1 MKRVLQKTGGMIVL
15 ALFLV
20 VPGTAWASA
29 AGNPGYFR
37 AVVETLASPGER
49 RPGSP
54 GAREAARFIQGEFER
69 LGFETRGS
77 HRFSL
82 PAITGKGAAITLAAT
97 GETHGINP
105 FLGNVISPPTISPP
119 GLEADLVYVGDG
131 GLEAFNNKNIADACV
146 LMDLDSGGNWLNAL
160 ALGAKAL
167 IYLSPE
173 ETDRFL
179 YEDKMELSPV
189 RFPRFAMD
197 RSRAEKLFGN
207 LESLGTERKG
217 VTVRLTSDLSWNRVQ
232 GENLYCLVPG
242 TSLDPELIVVESFYD
257 TSAFVAG
264 RAPGADQACSMAT
277 LLELARYLR
286 DHPPRRSVLLM
297 ATSGHGSSLAGLGEI
312 LWSLRVKQKS
322 LDAMMA
328 RLDGE
333 IEASGRS
340 LSALAGFRAMEAPG
354 ANGFS
359 TILDHVT
366 EDIKARV
373 EELNSRLMQLRLAGM
388 DPEGLIPSLARE
400 RMMLKQ
406 LSWKTGAHFF
416 SPREKELVA
425 ALVPG
430 AVTRLERRLAD
441 ARTRKQN
448 LDSSLALR
456 HVLADR
462 KIRLFISLHLS
473 SHGNGVGAFNRGG
486 LYPIKEKINPYPPY
500 AKVDRVLAE
509 AAKTLDRRLN
519 MPGFFKD
526 TLRPSF
532 QRSWDSLLFDTPAL
546 GGEVSQLAGFL
557 GISLVT
563 LSDARPLWGTPRDR
577 AALVDFSN
585 AGAQSRYLTE
595 LIAHVA
601 AAPKLATGRKPRNGF
616 ATIKGRANFLRSGE
630 LFADAP
636 AAQTM
641 ILSFQGPGIRYAM
654 ADETGLFYIKGV
666 ADKKHV
672 LHKVI
677 LEGYRFDPETGR
689 VVWAV
694 DKKRTSKAGYRV
706 KVKRLT
712 NETDLVIFPC
722 RQTTLVNL
730 LEPRTF
736 EYMTKIQVLDGVFDA
751 PPIRYWFS
759 RIDTRA
765 STLCSLFLAPGSTLK
780 LTLSDTLLTKKLIL
794 TNAGPAHPR
803 GRGYAMEEH
812 SLIAPT
818 RYLAA
823 RDMWALLNPRIANLE
838 EKGINNQKIRDLRT
852 RGNFALDEAA
862 RLRGAGLYDG
872 FFRAAGTALAL
883 AGRVYHHVE
892 AVQKDVLFGVL
903 FYIAL
908 FVPFAFCLER
918 FLFCFTNI
926 YKRIIAFLSILFLL
940 IAVIYKVHPAFE
952 LAYSPL
958 VVILAFFILSLSA
971 LVAWIIFLRFE
982 EEVKGGGQS
991 PGEGTE
997 IGLFKAFSASFF
1009 MGVANLR
1016 RRRMRTVLTCT
1027 TLVILTFTVM
1037 SFTSVRNIRRHTRM
1051 AFDDHAPYQG
1061 MLIKKL
1067 NWKSLPESGVKTLGN
1082 ALDAPA
1088 VTAPRAWLEARDRTR
1103 ALAVPIRFGTNSAE
1117 GHGLLGLSPLEPR
1130 VSGLGRRGVRG
1141 KWFTGND
1148 RYTAMISETMAR
1160 QLNLDASNVG
1170 SAVIQLWS
1178 LPFRVVAVFDEKT
1191 FDDFRDLDG
1200 EPLTPVTFPDE
1211 VFQQTTQ
1218 AEMDAME
1225 SGQDVKAFQSR
1236 YRHLGFD
1243 RTVII
1248 PHRTLVSMG
1257 GRSMSVAI
1265 RPGGDIMTLGK
1276 ELVDRFGLWLFSGE
1290 KDGVY
1295 LYSASD
1301 TLDYSGIPNILVPIL
1316 ISVFIVLNTMIGSV
1330 YERKPEIGIYT
1341 SVGMAPLHVS
1351 ILFIAEALSY
1361 AVLSV
1366 VLGYIFAQV
1375 FATVFAGTWV
1385 LSGITVNYSS
1395 LAGVAAMAMVMGV
1408 VIISA
1413 IYPSRVAAKIA
1424 IPDVEKSWRFSI
1436 STGDHMGIDLP
1447 FLMKRGEEE
1456 SAAGYLF
1463 DYIFAHREISHDV
1476 FTADDL
1482 VVNDP
1487 MEQEEGAPM
1496 PVFSIDFR
1504 AWVAPFDLGLM
1515 QDVTLT
1521 FRESDIHPG
1530 YVAIK
1535 MEITRRAGEHN
1546 AWWRANQRF
1555 VNRIRKQL
1563 MIWRSLDGEQKKVWI
1578 GFFCFIAN
1586 RRIKNV

>member
-1 MKRVLQKTGGMIVL
+1 LKRLFQKPGVLIFL
-15 ALFLV
+15 AVAV
-20 VPGTAWASA
+20 VALGTARGAVA
-29 AGNPGYFR
+29 DDPGYFR
-37 AVVETLASPGER
+37 QVVQTLASLGER
-49 RPGSP
+49 CTGSP
-54 GAREAARFIQGEFER
+54 GAWKAARFIQGEFER

-82 PAITGKGAAITLAAT
+82 PAITGGGSIITLVAT
-97 GETHGINP
+97 GENHGIDP
-105 FLGNVISPPTISPP
+105 FLGNVISPPTIGPP
-119 GLEADLVYVGDG
+119 GLTADLVYVGNG
-131 GLEAFNNKNIADACV
+131 GIQAFNNKTIANACV
-146 LMDLDSGGNWLNAL
+146 LMDLDSGKNWLNAL

-179 YEDKMELSPV
+179 FEDKMELSPV
-189 RFPRFAMD
+189 RFPRFVMA
-197 RSRAEKLFGN
+197 RSRAEKLFGD
-207 LESLGTERKG
+207 LDTLGTAREK
-217 VTVRLTSDLSWNRVQ
+217 VTVGLTSDLAWRRVQ

-242 TSLDPELIVVESFYD
+242 TTPDPEIIVVEGFYD

-264 RAPGADQACSMAT
+264 RSPGADQACSMAT

-297 ATSGHGSSLAGLGEI
+297 ATAGHGASLAGMREI
-312 LWSLRVKQKS
+312 LWSFTEKRKS
-322 LDAMMA
+322 LNAMMD
-328 RLDGE
+328 RLDGV

-340 LSALAGFRAMEAPG
+340 VSALAGFQAMEHPDCK
-354 ANGFS
+354 GFLS
-359 TILDHVT
+359 ILEHVA

-373 EELNSRLMQLRLAGM
+373 EVLNSRLMQLRLAGV
-388 DPEGLIPSLARE
+388 DRDNVIPVLAKE
-400 RMMLKQ
+400 RMLLKQ
-406 LSWKTGAHFF
+406 LSWKSGDQPFTLA
-416 SPREKELVA
+416 EKQLVA
-425 ALVPG
+425 ALVPM
-430 AVTRLERRLAD
+430 AVTRLERKSQD
-441 ARTRKQN
+441 AWNQKKN
-448 LDSSLALR
+448 LDSSLGLR
-456 HVLADR
+456 NLIGDR
-462 KIRLFISLHLS
+462 RIGLFISLHLS
-473 SHGNGVGAFNRGG
+473 SHGNGVGAYNRGG
-486 LYPIKEKINPYPPY
+486 LYPIKETINPYPPY
-500 AKVDRVLAE
+500 AKLDRVLAQ
-509 AAKTLDRRLN
+509 AAETLDLRLN

-557 GISLVT
+557 GLSLVT
-563 LSDARPLWGTPRDR
+563 VSDARPLWGTPRDR
-577 AALVDFSN
+577 VPMVDFSN
-585 AGAQSRYLTE
+585 ARAQSRYITE
-595 LIAHVA
+595 MIALVA
-601 AAPKLATGRKPRNGF
+601 AAPELATGRKPRNGF
-616 ATIKGRANFLRSGE
+616 ATIKGRANFLRAGE

-641 ILSFQGPGIRYAM
+641 ILSFQGPGIRRAM
-654 ADETGLFYIKGV
+654 VDETGLFYIKGV

-677 LEGYRFDPETGR
+677 LEGYRFDPVTGR

-694 DKKRTSKAGYRV
+694 DKKKTSKTGYRV
-706 KVKRLT
+706 KVKRLS

-736 EYMTKIQVLDGVFDA
+736 EYMTKIQVLDGLYDA

-765 STLCSLFLAPGSTLK
+765 STLCSLFLPPGSSLK
-780 LTLSDTLLTKKLIL
+780 LTLSDTLLTKKLVL
-794 TNAGPAHPR
+794 TNADPDHPR
-803 GRGYAMEEH
+803 GSGYVMDLH
-812 SLIAPT
+812 PLIAPT
-818 RYLAA
+818 QFLGA
-823 RDMWALLNPRIANLE
+823 RDMWALLNPRIDNLE

-852 RGNFALDEAA
+852 WGNLALDQAIRFRE
-862 RLRGAGLYDG
+862 AGLYDG
-872 FFRAAGTALAL
+872 FFRASGTALAL

-892 AVQKDVLFGVL
+892 SVQKDVLFGVL

-918 FLFCFTNI
+918 FLFGFANI
-926 YKRIIAFLSILFLL
+926 YKRIIAFLAILFIL
-940 IAVIYKVHPAFE
+940 IGVIYKVHPAFE

-971 LVAWIIFLRFE
+971 LVSWIIFRRFE
-982 EEVKGGGQS
+982 EEIKGGGQS
-991 PGEGTE
+991 MGEGTE

-1027 TLVILTFTVM
+1027 TLVILTFTIM
-1037 SFTSVRNIRRHTRM
+1037 SFTSVRNIRKHTRM
-1051 AFDDHAPYQG
+1051 VFDDHAPYQG
-1061 MLIKKL
+1061 MLMKKL
-1067 NWKSLPESGVKTLGN
+1067 NWKPLPESGVKILGN
-1082 ALDAPA
+1082 ALDTPG

-1103 ALAVPIRFGTNSAE
+1103 ALAVPIRFGKNSAE
-1117 GHGLLGLSPLEPR
+1117 GHGLMGLSPLEPQ
-1130 VSGLGRRGVRG
+1130 VSGLGLQGLQG
-1141 KWFTGND
+1141 QWFTGEE

-1160 QLNLDASNVG
+1160 QLNLDAAGIG
-1170 SAVIQLWS
+1170 SAVIELWS
-1178 LPFRVVAVFDEKT
+1178 LPFRVVAVFNDKA

-1200 EPLTPVTFPDE
+1200 EPLTPVIFPDE

-1248 PHRTLVSMG
+1248 PHKTLVSLG
-1257 GRSMSVAI
+1257 GRSVSVAI
-1265 RPGGDIMTLGK
+1265 RSGGDSRTMGK
-1276 ELVDRFGLWLFSGE
+1276 NLVDRFGLWLFSGE

-1330 YERKPEIGIYT
+1330 YERKSEIAIYT

-1366 VLGYIFAQV
+1366 VLGYVFAQG
-1375 FATVFAGTWV
+1375 FATLFAGTWV
-1385 LSGITVNYSS
+1385 LRGITVNYSS

-1408 VIISA
+1408 VIVSA

-1424 IPDVEKSWRFSI
+1424 IPDVEKSWRLSI
-1436 STGDHMGIDLP
+1436 SKGDHMVIDLP
-1447 FLMKRGEEE
+1447 FLMKRGEEV
-1456 SAAGYLF
+1456 SAAGYLY
-1463 DYIFAHREISHDV
+1463 DYLSAHREISHDV

-1482 VVNDP
+1482 VVSDP
-1487 MEQEEGAPM
+1487 MDENAGGPM
-1496 PVFSIDFR
+1496 AVFSIDFR
-1504 AWVAPFDLGLM
+1504 AWVSPFDLGLM
-1515 QDVTLT
+1515 QDVTLI
-1521 FRESDIHPG
+1521 FRESAFHPG
-1530 YVAIK
+1530 YVAIA

-1546 AWWRANQRF
+1546 AWCRANQRF

-1578 GFFCFIAN
+1578 GFFCFLAD
-1586 RRIKNV
+1586 RRI

>member
-1 MKRVLQKTGGMIVL
+1 MKRFLEKPGALIALVL
-15 ALFLV
+15 ALV
-20 VPGTAWASA
+20 VLGTTRASFA
-29 AGNPGYFR
+29 ENTGYFR
-37 AVVETLASPGER
+37 EVVRTLASLGER
-49 RPGSP
+49 CTGGR
-54 GAREAARFIQGEFER
+54 GARDAARFIQGEFER
-69 LGFETRGS
+69 LGFEIRGS

-82 PAITGKGAAITLAAT
+82 PAITGGSSSITLVAT
-97 GETHGINP
+97 GATHGIDP
-105 FLGNVISPPTISPP
+105 FLGNVISPPTIAPP
-119 GLEADLVYVGDG
+119 GLSADLVYVGG
-131 GLEAFNNKNIADACV
+131 GGIQAFNNKTIANACV
-146 LMDLDSGGNWLNAL
+146 LMDLDSGKNWLTAL

-173 ETDRFL
+173 KTDRFL

-189 RFPRFAMD
+189 RFPRFVMA
-197 RSRAEKLFGN
+197 RSRAEKLFGE
-207 LESLGTERKG
+207 LDSLGTARPK
-217 VTVRLTSDLSWNRVQ
+217 VTVRLASDLSWNRVR

-242 TSLDPELIVVESFYD
+242 TTLDSEIIVVEGFYD
-257 TSAFVAG
+257 TAAFVAG
-264 RAPGADQACSMAT
+264 RSPGADQACSMAT
-277 LLELARYLR
+277 LLELANYLR
-286 DHPPRRSVLLM
+286 DHPPKRSVLLM
-297 ATSGHGSSLAGLGEI
+297 ATSGHDASLAGMREI
-312 LWSLRVKQKS
+312 LWSLTRKQKS
-322 LDAMMA
+322 LNAMID
-328 RLDGE
+328 RLEGD

-340 LSALAGFRAMEAPG
+340 VSALAGFQAREAPDVK
-354 ANGFS
+354 GFS
-359 TILDHVT
+359 TILPHVA
-366 EDIKARV
+366 EDIKARL
-373 EELNSRLMQLRLAGM
+373 EGLNSRLMQLRLVGS
-388 DPEGLIPSLARE
+388 DQDGLIPSLARK
-400 RMMLKQ
+400 RMLLKQ
-406 LSWKTGAHFF
+406 LSWKTGSQPLTLA
-416 SPREKELVA
+416 EKQLVA
-425 ALVPG
+425 GLVPK

-441 ARTRKQN
+441 ARNQKKN
-448 LDSSLALR
+448 LDSSLGLR

-462 KIRLFISLHLS
+462 RIRLFISLHLS

-500 AKVDRVLAE
+500 AKLDRVLAH
-509 AAKTLDRRLN
+509 AAKTLDLRLN

-532 QRSWDSLLFDTPAL
+532 KQAWDSLLFDTPAL

-563 LSDARPLWGTPRDR
+563 VFDARPQWGTPQDR
-577 AALVDFSN
+577 VSLVDFSN
-585 AGAQSRYLTE
+585 AMAQSRYITE
-595 LIAHVA
+595 MIALVA
-601 AAPKLATGRKPRNGF
+601 AAPELHTGRKPRNGF

-641 ILSFQGPGIRYAM
+641 ILSFQGPGIHHAM

-672 LHKVI
+672 LNKVI
-677 LEGYRFDPETGR
+677 IEGYRFDPGTGR

-694 DKKRTSKAGYRV
+694 DKKKTSKAGYRV
-706 KVKRLT
+706 KVKRLN

-722 RQTTLVNL
+722 RQATLVNL

-736 EYMTKIQVLDGVFDA
+736 DYMTKIQVLDGLFDA
-751 PPIRYWFS
+751 PPMRYWFS

-765 STLCSLFLAPGSTLK
+765 STLCSLFLPPGSSLK

-794 TNAGPAHPR
+794 TNADPDHPR
-803 GRGYAMEEH
+803 GSGYAMDH
-812 SLIAPT
+812 HPLIAPT
-818 RYLAA
+818 QFLGA
-823 RDMWALLNPRIANLE
+823 RDMWALLNPRIDNLE

-852 RGNFALDEAA
+852 RGNLALDQAV
-862 RLRGAGLYDG
+862 RFRGAGLYDG
-872 FFRAAGTALAL
+872 FFRASGTALAL

-892 AVQKDVLFGVL
+892 TVQKDVLFGVL

-918 FLFCFTNI
+918 FLFGFTNI
-926 YKRIIAFLSILFLL
+926 YKRIIAFLAILFIL
-940 IAVIYKVHPAFE
+940 ILVIYKVHPAFE
-952 LAYSPL
+952 LAYSPV

-971 LVAWIIFLRFE
+971 LVGWIIFLRFE
-982 EEVKGGGQS
+982 EEVKGGEQS
-991 PGEGTE
+991 MGEGAE

-1027 TLVILTFTVM
+1027 TLIILTFTIM
-1037 SFTSVRNIRRHTRM
+1037 SFTSVRNIRKHTRM
-1051 AFDDHAPYQG
+1051 VFGEHAPYQG
-1061 MLIKKL
+1061 MLMKKL
-1067 NWKSLPESGVKTLGN
+1067 NWKPLPGFAVKTLGN
-1082 ALDAPA
+1082 ALDTPC

-1103 ALAVPIRFGTNSAE
+1103 ALAVPIRFGKTNATA
-1117 GHGLLGLSPLEPR
+1117 HGLVGLSSLEPQ
-1130 VSGLGRRGVRG
+1130 VSGLGRHGIQG
-1141 KWFTGND
+1141 QWFTGKE

-1160 QLNLDASNVG
+1160 QLNLDAADLG
-1170 SAVIQLWS
+1170 TAVIELWS
-1178 LPFRVVAVFDEKT
+1178 LPFRVVAIFNEKAFDE
-1191 FDDFRDLDG
+1191 FRDLDG
-1200 EPLTPVTFPDE
+1200 EPLSPVIFPDE

-1236 YRHLGFD
+1236 YRHLSFD

-1248 PHRTLVSMG
+1248 PHSTLVSMG
-1257 GRSMSVAI
+1257 GRSVSVAI
-1265 RPGGDIMTLGK
+1265 RPEGDIKIMGK
-1276 ELVDRFGLWLFSGE
+1276 NLVDRFGLWLFSGE

-1330 YERKPEIGIYT
+1330 YERKSEIGIYT

-1366 VLGYIFAQV
+1366 VLGYVFAQA
-1375 FATVFAGTWV
+1375 FATLFAGTWV
-1385 LSGITVNYSS
+1385 LRGITVNYSS
-1395 LAGVAAMAMVMGV
+1395 LAGVAAMVMVMGV
-1408 VIISA
+1408 VIVSA
-1413 IYPSRVAAKIA
+1413 IYPSQVAAKIA
-1424 IPDVEKSWRFSI
+1424 IPDVEKSWRLSI
-1436 STGDHMGIDLP
+1436 SKGDHMVIDLP
-1447 FLMKRGEEE
+1447 FLMKLGEEI

-1463 DYIFAHREISHDV
+1463 DYLSAHREISHDV
-1476 FTADDL
+1476 FTADEL

-1487 MEQEEGAPM
+1487 MPQKEGGPM
-1496 PVFSIDFR
+1496 AVFSIDFR

-1515 QDVTLT
+1515 QDVTLI
-1521 FRESDIHPG
+1521 FRESASHPG

-1563 MIWRSLDGEQKKVWI
+1563 MVWRSLDGEQKKVWI
-1578 GFFCFIAN
+1578 GFFCFLAD
-1586 RRIKNV
+1586 RRIENV